1 VDLLHRHPLE
11 KAAAK
16 DLSSE
21 QTAAALSNLPGIEGT
36 LKVSPREKAILH
48 ELAVK
53 VAELAARPVE
63 TEKKRLWT
71 LHNDL
76 HPTRPLVFCDPE
88 NGWNEII
95 PQDQIQCEGALFRM
109 WEMALRKEVFWG
121 ESMQDDRVIEP
132 YFNIPWQSTD
142 SGYGLAETVH
152 KTDAQGSYT
161 WTWPVKDYETDF
173 RHLRFPEISV
183 DADRTRRIRDV
194 AEEIMGDVLPIRI
207 RGGWWWTLG
216 MTWDFIRLRG
226 LENLMTDMLLHPAW
240 VHRLMDFLCHAV
252 HRKLDFLESHGLLS
266 LNTEGT
272 YVGSGGFGWTTQL
285 PAPGFDASKVR
296 TMDMWGFA
304 ESQET
309 VGVSPAMYNE
319 FIFPYQK
326 TILSRF
332 GLNCYGCCEPLD
344 KRWEY
349 VRTFPR
355 LRRVSVSPWSNVER
369 MAELLQGNY
378 IFSLKPSPVPL
389 AQPRLDEDSIR
400 RELRQDLRRT
410 RDCRVE
416 VIMKDNHTLGGNPQ
430 NAVRWVSLAKEEAG
444 NL

>member
-1 VDLLHRHPLE
+1 MNDP
-11 KAAAK
+11 
-16 DLSSE
+16 SSE
-21 QTAAALSNLPGIEGT
+21 QTAAALSNPRGIDGT
-36 LKVSPREKAILH
+36 LEISPREKGILRD
-48 ELAVK
+48 LAAK
-53 VAELAARPVE
+53 VAGLAARPVE
-63 TEKKRLWT
+63 DEKKRLWT

-121 ESMQDDRVIEP
+121 ETMQDDRVIEP
-132 YFNIPWQSTD
+132 YFNIPWQATD
-142 SGYGLAETVH
+142 SGYGLVETVH
-152 KTDAQGSYT
+152 RTDAQGSYT
-161 WTWPVKDYETDF
+161 WTWPVKNYETDF
-173 RHLRFPEISV
+173 GQLRFPGIAI
-183 DADRTRRIRDV
+183 DADRTRQIRDV
-194 AEEIMGDVLPIRI
+194 AEDILGDTLPVRI
-207 RGGWWWTLG
+207 RSSWWWTLG

-226 LENLMTDMLLHPAW
+226 LENLMTDMLLQPAW
-240 VHRLMDFLCHAV
+240 VHRLMDFLCQAV
-252 HRKLDFLESHGLLS
+252 HRKLDFLESGGLLS

-272 YVGSGGFGWTTQL
+272 YVGSGGFGWTKQL

-296 TMDMWGFA
+296 TIDMWGFA

-309 VGVSPAMYNE
+309 VGISPGMYSE

-326 TILSRF
+326 TILERF

-355 LRRVSVSPWSNVER
+355 LRRVSVSPWSDVER
-369 MAELLQGNY
+369 MAELLRGNY
-378 IFSLKPSPVPL
+378 VFSLKPSPVPL

-400 RELRQDLRRT
+400 EELRRDLRRT

-444 NL
+444 RL

>member
-1 VDLLHRHPLE
+1 M
-11 KAAAK
+11 K

-21 QTAAALSNLPGIEGT
+21 QTAAALSNLRGTDGT
-36 LKVSPREKAILH
+36 LEVSPREKGILRD
-48 ELAVK
+48 LAAK

-63 TEKKRLWT
+63 EEKKRLWT

-121 ESMQDDRVIEP
+121 ETMRDDRVIEP

-152 KTDAQGSYT
+152 KTDALGSYT
-161 WTWPVKDYETDF
+161 WTWPVRNYETDF
-173 RHLRFPEISV
+173 PQLRFPVISI
-183 DADRTRRIRDV
+183 DADRTRKVRDV
-194 AEEIMGDVLPIRI
+194 AEEVLGDVLQVRI
-207 RGGWWWTLG
+207 RGSWWWTLG
-216 MTWDFIRLRG
+216 MTWDFIKLRG
-226 LENLMTDMLLHPAW
+226 LENLMTDMLLHPQW
-240 VHRLMDFLCHAV
+240 VHRLMNFLCQAV

-285 PAPGFDASKVR
+285 PAPGFDALKVR
-296 TMDMWGFA
+296 TIDMWGFA

-309 VGVSPAMYNE
+309 VGVSPVMYKE

-326 TILSRF
+326 TILERF

-355 LRRVSVSPWSNVER
+355 LRRVSVSPWSDVER
-369 MAELLQGNY
+369 MAEFLRGDY

-389 AQPRLDEDSIR
+389 AQPRLDEDAIR
-400 RELRQDLRRT
+400 QELGKNLRQT

-430 NAVRWVSLAKEEAG
+430 NAVRWVALAKEEAG